1 MARIVYSDF
10 DLLIQRAAEGYRAQV
25 LTSPAG
31 QAATSFT
38 LPFSEL
44 ELENFLL
51 RVGRPRRGTR
61 RIDSPEVGAAK
72 SFGERLFSAVF
83 NGEVRGC
90 LRSSLDDVARNNAG
104 LRIRLR
110 LTEVPELADLP
121 WEYLYNPSLNRFLA
135 LSVETPFVRYLELPE
150 SIRPVSV
157 TPPLRVLVMISSPTD
172 YPQLDVER
180 EWRKLQESIADLTKS
195 GMIILERLDTATLSL
210 LQRHLRRGEYHVF
223 HFIGHGG
230 FEPKL
235 QDGVLIFED
244 EAQRGRAVSGQDLG
258 TLLHD
263 HRALRLGILNACEG
277 ARTSRT
283 DPFAGTAQ
291 SLVQQG
297 LPAVIAMQFEI
308 TDEAAITF
316 AHEFYAAVADG
327 YPVDAAVAEARK
339 AIFAEGNGLEWGTP
353 VLYLRA
359 ADGLIFNVER
369 PAEPAHIIE
378 QPANLTK
385 PAEKTIIPDEPVQ
398 RHDATEKPLHS
409 TETPPKR
416 KGGLPTWSMMGTGA
430 VLLLVIAMGIQWMLD
445 RFGRETQKPISI
457 VSLTVEPEKKDIK
470 VKDRV
475 ALKVKAVYSDGNAKH
490 ITEGVEWKSSNAAIA
505 SVNSAG
511 ELQAKK
517 EGTTK
522 VTARY
527 GAIESSPLE
536 LSFLVEEVPQSG
548 SPQIVSLAVDASR
561 QELKTDERLA
571 LKARALYSD
580 GGEKF
585 VTKGVAWQSSQPNV
599 AVVSSTGQVVGRSA
613 GRSDITARYE
623 GVLSSPLHLVVKS
636 AEGDKPALPAVR
648 LVSLTVES
656 KAQEIRLYERMRL
669 GVRGKYSDGTE
680 KLIAGGVE
688 WRSNQPGVL
697 NVSADGQAEG
707 RSEGR
712 AEVTA
717 NYGGLSSSP
726 LALVVKGTVEKQG
739 PDVQLKNK
747 MITEYLVSARAYR
760 ERGDYTEAL
769 TVLER
774 ARASDPENKEVAA
787 AIETTRRACNAER
800 RLGREELKC

>member
-1 MARIVYSDF
+1 MRKIVYSDF
-10 DLLIQRAAEGYRAQV
+10 DLLIQRVAEGYRAQV

-31 QAATSFT
+31 QATTSFA

-90 LRSSLDDVARNNAG
+90 LRSSLDDVARKDAG
-104 LRIRLR
+104 LRIRVR

-150 SIRPVSV
+150 SIRPFTV
-157 TPPLRVLVMISSPTD
+157 TPPLRVLVMISSPSD
-172 YPQLDVER
+172 YPRLDVEQ
-180 EWRKLQESIADLTKS
+180 EWTKLQESVADLTKS
-195 GMIILERLDTATLSL
+195 GLIVLERLDKATLSL
-210 LQRHLRRGEYHVF
+210 LQRRLRREEYHVF

-230 FEPKL
+230 FEQKL

-244 EAQRGRAVSGQDLG
+244 DAERGRPVSGQDLG

-263 HRALRLGILNACEG
+263 HRTLRLAILNACEG

-327 YPVDAAVAEARK
+327 YPVDASVAEARK

-359 ADGLIFNVER
+359 ADGLIFRVER

-378 QPANLTK
+378 QPALTK
-385 PAEKTIIPDEPVQ
+385 PAEETIVPHETVQ
-398 RHDATEKPLHS
+398 RHDAAEKPPHS

-416 KGGLPTWSMMGTGA
+416 KGGLPTWSLMGTGA
-430 VLLLVIAMGIQWMLD
+430 VLLFVLALGIQWMLD

-457 VSLTVEPEKKDIK
+457 VSLTVAPEKKDIK

-475 ALKVKAVYSDGNAKH
+475 ALKVRAVYSDGNAKH
-490 ITEGVEWKSSNAAIA
+490 ITEGVEWKSSNAAVG

-511 ELQAKK
+511 ELEAKK

-527 GAIESSPLE
+527 GAMESSPLE
-536 LSFLVEEVPQSG
+536 LSFLAEQVPQPG
-548 SPQIVSLAVDASR
+548 PPQIVSLAVDAIR

-585 VTKGVAWQSSQPNV
+585 VAKGVAWQSSQPHV

-623 GVLSSPLHLVVKS
+623 GVLSSPLQLVVKS

-656 KAQEIRLYERMRL
+656 KAQEIKLYERLRL

-680 KLIAGGVE
+680 RLIAGGVE

-697 NVSADGQAEG
+697 NVSVDGQAEG

-726 LALVVKGTVEKQG
+726 LALVVKGTVKKQD
-739 PDVQLKNK
+739 PEVQLKNK

-787 AIETTRRACNAER
+787 TIEATRRACNAER
-800 RLGREELKC
+800 RLGRGELKC